1 MPVNLANKREQ
12 TEVCVGR
19 QPRARWC
26 AKWVM
31 VLEEGREWQRRKEE
45 WGRKREGIRESLG
58 VAHGQ

>member
-1 MPVNLANKREQ
+1 MLVNLANKQRQ
-12 TEVCVGR
+12 TEICVGR

-31 VLEEGREWQRRKEE
+31 GLEEGPEWQGRKEE
-45 WGRKREGIRESLG
+45 RGRKREGIRESLG